1 MASLSKSSSAGAG
14 DVGTATTVGAS
25 KGKGGMEAQLKGEE
39 ADLPSALKRASLAL
53 ASAEAQV
60 PCSPMFLR
68 FCAEAHGSLFFL
80 VFFRAGPRFL
90 ARLCAR
96 TSRTTE

>member
-1 MASLSKSSSAGAG
+1 MQFKSPGWKREHTAQSNVKPKETQIASLSKSSSAGAG
-14 DVGTATTVGAS
+14 DARTATTVGAS

-60 PCSPMFLR
+60 LCSPIFLR
-68 FCAEAHGSLFFL
+68 FCAGAH
-80 VFFRAGPRFL
+80 VP
-90 ARLCAR
+90 
-96 TSRTTE
+96 